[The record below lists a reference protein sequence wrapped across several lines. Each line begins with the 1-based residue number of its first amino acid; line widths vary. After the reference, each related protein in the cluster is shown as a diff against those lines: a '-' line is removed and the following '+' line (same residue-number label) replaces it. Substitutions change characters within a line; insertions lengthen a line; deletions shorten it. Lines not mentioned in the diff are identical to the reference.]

1 MAICVKSE
9 IGKLRKVLI
18 HRPGGEL
25 EHLTPE
31 YLNTLLFDD
40 IPYLKRAQLEHDSFA
55 TTLRNCGVE
64 VVYLCDLVAQALD
77 SDSGSDKKEKSIRCQ
92 FIKEFLRNA
101 DSRIIGH
108 EKELFNLLMDES
120 DTRKMVLRTME
131 GVMDEGFD
139 FRKTNP
145 LLNLTRTKAGFLLD
159 PIPNLYFT
167 RDPMAS
173 IGTGAS
179 LNHMSSVTRNRE
191 TIYMKYVFAYHPS
204 FRNKVHKYYDPSNP
218 YSIEG
223 GDIHNLSETTLA
235 IGLSERTSAQAVEV
249 LARSI
254 FADEEST
261 ISNIIAIDIPN
272 MRAFMHLDTVLTQA
286 DTNVFIVHPGILHNI
301 KAYRVFPG
309 AKGTIKA
316 ETLKGTLES
325 IFCRFLQLDDVKF
338 IKCGGNDSIAAERE
352 QWNDGSNALCVEPGK
367 VIVYDRNTITNAIL
381 RDNGL
386 ETLEIASSELS
397 RGRGGPRCMSMPLIR
412 DTL

>member
-9 IGKLRKVLI
+9 IGKLKKVLI

-31 YLNTLLFDD
+31 YLTTLLFDD
-40 IPYLKRAQLEHDSFA
+40 IPFLKRAQLEHDSFA
-55 TTLRNCGVE
+55 QTLRSCGVE

-77 SDSGSDKKEKSIRCQ
+77 TDKSVKKQ
-92 FIKEFLRNA
+92 FIKEFLANA
-101 DSRIIGH
+101 GTRVVGR
-108 EKELFNLLMDES
+108 EKELSRLLLDLP
-120 DTRKMVLRTME
+120 DTRDMVLKTMQ
-131 GVMDEGFD
+131 GVLDVDFD
-139 FRKTNP
+139 FRKSNP
-145 LLNLTRTKAGFLLD
+145 LLNLTRTKAGFLID

-191 TIYMKYVFAYHPS
+191 TIYMKYVFAFHPDFQGQVKQYYIPS
-204 FRNKVHKYYDPSNP
+204 FP

-223 GDIHNLSETTLA
+223 GDIHNLSENTLA
-235 IGLSERTSAQAVEV
+235 VGLSERTCAEAIEL
-249 LARSI
+249 LAKNI

-261 ISNIIAIDIPN
+261 IKNILAIDIPN
-272 MRAFMHLDTVLTQA
+272 SRAFMHLDTVMTQA
-286 DTNVFIVHPGILHNI
+286 DRNVFIVHPSILDHL
-301 KAYRVFPG
+301 KVYRVFPG
-309 AKGTIKA
+309 AKGSIRA
-316 ETLKGTLES
+316 EALKGSLES
-325 IFCRFLQLDDVKF
+325 IFCKYLNLDSVKF
-338 IKCGGNDSIAAERE
+338 IKCGGNSAIAASRE

-386 ETLEIASSELS
+386 QTLEIDSSELS

-412 DTL
+412 ESL

>member
-31 YLNTLLFDD
+31 YLTTLLFDD
-40 IPYLKRAQLEHDSFA
+40 IPYLKRAQIEHDSFA
-55 TTLRNCGVE
+55 ETLRSCGVE

-77 SDSGSDKKEKSIRCQ
+77 TDPAVRRQ
-92 FIKEFLRNA
+92 FVKEFLSNA
-101 DSRIIGH
+101 DTRIVGH
-108 EKELFNLLMDES
+108 EKELFKLLMDEP
-120 DTRKMVLRTME
+120 DTRTMVLRTME
-131 GVMDEGFD
+131 GIMDDGFD

-145 LLNLTRTKAGFLLD
+145 LLNLTRTKAGFILD

-173 IGTGAS
+173 VGCGAS
-179 LNHMSSVTRNRE
+179 LNHMFSVTRNRE
-191 TIYMKYVFAYHPS
+191 TIYMKYVFEHHPD
-204 FRNKVHKYYDPSNP
+204 FQDKVKKYYDPSVP

-223 GDIHNLSETTLA
+223 GDIHNLSADTLA
-235 IGLSERTSAQAVEV
+235 IGLSERTTAQAVEV
-249 LARSI
+249 LARKI

-261 ISNIIAIDIPN
+261 IRNILAIDIPN

-286 DTNVFIVHPGILHNI
+286 DRGVFIVHPGILHNI
-301 KAYRVFPG
+301 KVYRVFPG

-316 ETLKGTLES
+316 ESLKGTLES
-325 IFCRFLQLDDVKF
+325 IFCRFLGLDEVRF
-338 IKCGGNDSIAAERE
+338 IKCGGNNMIAAERE
-352 QWNDGSNALCVEPGK
+352 QWNDGSNALCVEPGT
-367 VIVYDRNTITNAIL
+367 VIVYDRNTITNDIL

-386 ETLEIASSELS
+386 KTLEIASSELS
-397 RGRGGPRCMSMPLIR
+397 RGRGGPRCMSMPLVR
-412 DTL
+412 DAL

>member
-31 YLNTLLFDD
+31 YLTTLLFDD
-40 IPYLKRAQLEHDSFA
+40 IPYLKRAQVEHDSFA
-55 TTLRNCGVE
+55 DTLRGCGVE

-77 SDSGSDKKEKSIRCQ
+77 TDPYVRRQ
-92 FIKEFLRNA
+92 FITEFLSNA
-101 DSRIIGH
+101 DTRIVGH
-108 EKELFNLLMDES
+108 EKELFKLLMDEP
-120 DTRKMVLRTME
+120 DTRTMVLRTME
-131 GVMDEGFD
+131 GIMDDGFD

-145 LLNLTRTKAGFLLD
+145 LLNLTRTKAGFILD

-173 IGTGAS
+173 VGCGAS
-179 LNHMSSVTRNRE
+179 LNHMFSVTRNRE
-191 TIYMKYVFAYHPS
+191 TIYMKYVFEHHPD
-204 FRNKVHKYYDPSNP
+204 FQDKVKKYYDPSVP

-223 GDIHNLSETTLA
+223 GDIHNLSADTLA
-235 IGLSERTSAQAVEV
+235 IGLSERTTAQAIEV
-249 LARSI
+249 LARNI

-261 ISNIIAIDIPN
+261 IRNILAIDIPN

-286 DTNVFIVHPGILHNI
+286 DKDVFIVHPGILHNI
-301 KAYRVFPG
+301 KVYRVFPG

-316 ETLKGTLES
+316 ESLKGTLES
-325 IFCRFLQLDDVKF
+325 IFCRFLGLDEVRF
-338 IKCGGNDSIAAERE
+338 IKCGGNNMIAAERE
-352 QWNDGSNALCVEPGK
+352 QWNDGSNALCVEPGT
-367 VIVYDRNTITNAIL
+367 VIVYDRNTITNDIL

-386 ETLEIASSELS
+386 KTLEIASSELS
-397 RGRGGPRCMSMPLIR
+397 RGRGGPRCMSMPLVR
-412 DTL
+412 DAL

>member
-31 YLNTLLFDD
+31 YLTTLLFDD
-40 IPYLKRAQLEHDSFA
+40 IPYLKRAQIEHDSFA
-55 TTLRNCGVE
+55 ETLRSCGVE

-77 SDSGSDKKEKSIRCQ
+77 TDPAVRRQ
-92 FIKEFLRNA
+92 FVKEFLSNA
-101 DSRIIGH
+101 DTRIVGH
-108 EKELFNLLMDES
+108 EKELFKLLMDEP
-120 DTRKMVLRTME
+120 DTRTMVLRTME
-131 GVMDEGFD
+131 GIMDDGFD

-145 LLNLTRTKAGFLLD
+145 LLNLTRTKAGFILD

-173 IGTGAS
+173 VGCGAS
-179 LNHMSSVTRNRE
+179 LNHMFSVTRNRE
-191 TIYMKYVFAYHPS
+191 TIYMKYVFEHHPD
-204 FRNKVHKYYDPSNP
+204 FQDKVKKYYDPSVP

-223 GDIHNLSETTLA
+223 GDIHNLSADTLA
-235 IGLSERTSAQAVEV
+235 IGLSERTTAQAIEV
-249 LARSI
+249 LARNI

-261 ISNIIAIDIPN
+261 IRNILAIDIPN

-286 DTNVFIVHPGILHNI
+286 DKDVFIVHPGILHNI
-301 KAYRVFPG
+301 KVYRVFPG

-316 ETLKGTLES
+316 ESLKGSLES
-325 IFCRFLQLDDVKF
+325 IFCRFLGLDEVRF
-338 IKCGGNDSIAAERE
+338 IKCGGNNMIAAERE
-352 QWNDGSNALCVEPGK
+352 QWNDGSNALCVEPGT
-367 VIVYDRNTITNAIL
+367 VIVYDRNTITNDIL

-386 ETLEIASSELS
+386 KTLEIASSELS
-397 RGRGGPRCMSMPLIR
+397 RGRGGPRCMSMPLVR
-412 DTL
+412 DAL

>member
-31 YLNTLLFDD
+31 YLTTLLFDD
-40 IPYLKRAQLEHDSFA
+40 IPYLKRAQVEHDSFA
-55 TTLRNCGVE
+55 DTLRGCGVE

-77 SDSGSDKKEKSIRCQ
+77 TGPYVRRQ
-92 FIKEFLRNA
+92 FITEFLSNA
-101 DSRIIGH
+101 DTRIVGH
-108 EKELFNLLMDES
+108 EKELFKLLMDEP
-120 DTRKMVLRTME
+120 DTRTMVLRTME
-131 GVMDEGFD
+131 GIMDDGFD
-139 FRKTNP
+139 FKKTNP
-145 LLNLTRTKAGFLLD
+145 LLNLTRTKAGFILD

-173 IGTGAS
+173 VGCGAS
-179 LNHMSSVTRNRE
+179 LNHMFSVTRNRE
-191 TIYMKYVFAYHPS
+191 TIYMKYVFEHHPD
-204 FRNKVHKYYDPSNP
+204 FQNKVKKYYDPSIP

-223 GDIHNLSETTLA
+223 GDIHNLSADTLA
-235 IGLSERTSAQAVEV
+235 IGLSERTTAQAIEV
-249 LARSI
+249 LARNI

-261 ISNIIAIDIPN
+261 IRNILAIDIPN

-286 DTNVFIVHPGILHNI
+286 DRGVFIVHPGILHNI

-316 ETLKGTLES
+316 ESLKGTLES
-325 IFCRFLQLDDVKF
+325 IFCRFLGLDEIRF
-338 IKCGGNDSIAAERE
+338 IKCGGNNMIAAERE
-352 QWNDGSNALCVEPGK
+352 QWNDGSNALCVEPGT
-367 VIVYDRNTITNAIL
+367 VIVYDRNTITNDIL

-386 ETLEIASSELS
+386 KTLEIASSELS
-397 RGRGGPRCMSMPLIR
+397 RGRGGPRCMSMPLVR
-412 DTL
+412 DAL

>member
-31 YLNTLLFDD
+31 YLTTLLFDD
-40 IPYLKRAQLEHDSFA
+40 IPYLKRAQIEHDSFA
-55 TTLRNCGVE
+55 ETLRSCGVE

-77 SDSGSDKKEKSIRCQ
+77 TDPAVRRQ
-92 FIKEFLRNA
+92 FVKEFLSNA
-101 DSRIIGH
+101 DTRIVGH
-108 EKELFNLLMDES
+108 EKELFKLLMDEP
-120 DTRKMVLRTME
+120 DTRTMVLRTME
-131 GVMDEGFD
+131 GIMDDGFD

-145 LLNLTRTKAGFLLD
+145 LLNLTRTKAGFILD

-173 IGTGAS
+173 VGCGAS
-179 LNHMSSVTRNRE
+179 LNHMFSVTRNRE
-191 TIYMKYVFAYHPS
+191 TIYMKYVFEHHPD
-204 FRNKVHKYYDPSNP
+204 FQDKVKKYYDPSVP

-223 GDIHNLSETTLA
+223 GDIHNLSADTLA
-235 IGLSERTSAQAVEV
+235 IGLSERTTAQAIEV
-249 LARSI
+249 LARNI

-261 ISNIIAIDIPN
+261 IRNILAIDIPN

-286 DTNVFIVHPGILHNI
+286 DKDVFIVHPGILHNI
-301 KAYRVFPG
+301 KVYRVFPG

-316 ETLKGTLES
+316 ESLKGTLES
-325 IFCRFLQLDDVKF
+325 IFCRFLGLDEVRF
-338 IKCGGNDSIAAERE
+338 IKCGGNNMIAAERE
-352 QWNDGSNALCVEPGK
+352 QWNDGSNALCVEPGT
-367 VIVYDRNTITNAIL
+367 VIVYDRNTITNDIL

-386 ETLEIASSELS
+386 KTLEIASSELS
-397 RGRGGPRCMSMPLIR
+397 RGRGGPRCMSMPLVR
-412 DTL
+412 DAL

>member
-31 YLNTLLFDD
+31 YLTTLLFDD
-40 IPYLKRAQLEHDSFA
+40 IPYLKRAQIEHDSFA
-55 TTLRNCGVE
+55 ETLRSCGVE

-77 SDSGSDKKEKSIRCQ
+77 TDPAVRKQ
-92 FIKEFLRNA
+92 FVTEFLSNA
-101 DSRIIGH
+101 DTRIVGH
-108 EKELFNLLMDES
+108 EKELFKLLMDEP
-120 DTRKMVLRTME
+120 DTRTMVLRTME
-131 GVMDEGFD
+131 GIMDDGFD

-145 LLNLTRTKAGFLLD
+145 LLNLTRTKAGFILD

-173 IGTGAS
+173 VGCGAS
-179 LNHMSSVTRNRE
+179 LNHMFSVTRNRE
-191 TIYMKYVFAYHPS
+191 TIYMKYVFEHHPD
-204 FRNKVHKYYDPSNP
+204 FQDKVKKYYDPSVP

-223 GDIHNLSETTLA
+223 GDIHNLSADTLA
-235 IGLSERTSAQAVEV
+235 IGLSERTTAQAIEV
-249 LARSI
+249 LARNI

-261 ISNIIAIDIPN
+261 IRNILAIDIPN

-286 DTNVFIVHPGILHNI
+286 DKDVFIVHPGILHNI
-301 KAYRVFPG
+301 KVYRVFPG

-316 ETLKGTLES
+316 ESLKGTLES
-325 IFCRFLQLDDVKF
+325 IFCRFLGLDEVRF
-338 IKCGGNDSIAAERE
+338 IKCGGNNMIAAERE
-352 QWNDGSNALCVEPGK
+352 QWNDGSNALCVEPGT
-367 VIVYDRNTITNAIL
+367 VIVYDRNTITNDIL

-386 ETLEIASSELS
+386 KTLEIASSELS
-397 RGRGGPRCMSMPLIR
+397 RGRGGPRCMSMPLVR
-412 DTL
+412 DAL

>member
-55 TTLRNCGVE
+55 ATLRACGVE
-64 VVYLCDLVAQALD
+64 VVYLCDLVAHALD
-77 SDSGSDKKEKSIRCQ
+77 SDSGSDKKEKSIRRQ
-92 FIKEFLRNA
+92 FINEFLSNA

-108 EKELFNLLMDES
+108 EKELFKLLMDES

-191 TIYMKYVFAYHPS
+191 TIYMKYVFAYHPIFS
-204 FRNKVHKYYDPSNP
+204 GKVHKYYDPSNP

-235 IGLSERTSAQAVEV
+235 IGLSERTSVQAVEV
-249 LARSI
+249 LARNI

-261 ISNIIAIDIPN
+261 IRNILAIDIPN

-301 KAYRVFPG
+301 KVYRVFPG
-309 AKGTIKA
+309 AKGSIKA
-316 ETLKGTLES
+316 EILKGTLES
-325 IFCRFLQLDDVKF
+325 VFCRFLELDEVKF
-338 IKCGGNDSIAAERE
+338 IKCGGNDSIASERE

-386 ETLEIASSELS
+386 QTLEIASSELS
-397 RGRGGPRCMSMPLIR
+397 RGRGGPRCMSMPLVR
-412 DTL
+412 DLL

>member
-31 YLNTLLFDD
+31 YLTTLLFDD
-40 IPYLKRAQLEHDSFA
+40 IPYLKRAQIEHDSFA
-55 TTLRNCGVE
+55 ETLRSCGVE

-77 SDSGSDKKEKSIRCQ
+77 TDPAVRRQ
-92 FIKEFLRNA
+92 FITEFLSNA
-101 DSRIIGH
+101 DTRIVGH
-108 EKELFNLLMDES
+108 EKELFKLLMDEP
-120 DTRKMVLRTME
+120 DTRTMVLRTME
-131 GVMDEGFD
+131 GIMDDGFD

-145 LLNLTRTKAGFLLD
+145 LLNLTRTKAGFILD

-173 IGTGAS
+173 VGCGAS
-179 LNHMSSVTRNRE
+179 LNHMFSVTRNRE
-191 TIYMKYVFAYHPS
+191 TIYMKYVFEHHPD
-204 FRNKVHKYYDPSNP
+204 FQNKVKKYYDPSIP

-223 GDIHNLSETTLA
+223 GDIHNLSADTLA
-235 IGLSERTSAQAVEV
+235 IGLSERTTAQAIEV
-249 LARSI
+249 LARNI

-261 ISNIIAIDIPN
+261 IRNILAIDIPN

-286 DTNVFIVHPGILHNI
+286 DKDVFIVHPGILHNI
-301 KAYRVFPG
+301 KVYRVFPG

-316 ETLKGTLES
+316 ESLKGTLES
-325 IFCRFLQLDDVKF
+325 IFCRFLGLDEVRF
-338 IKCGGNDSIAAERE
+338 IKCGGNNMIAAERE
-352 QWNDGSNALCVEPGK
+352 QWNDGSNALCVEPGT
-367 VIVYDRNTITNAIL
+367 VIVYDRNTITNDIL

-386 ETLEIASSELS
+386 KTLEIASSELS
-397 RGRGGPRCMSMPLIR
+397 RGRGGPRCMSMPLVR
-412 DTL
+412 DAL

>member
-31 YLNTLLFDD
+31 YLTTLLFDD
-40 IPYLKRAQLEHDSFA
+40 IPYLKRAQIEHDSFA
-55 TTLRNCGVE
+55 ETLRSCGVE

-77 SDSGSDKKEKSIRCQ
+77 TDPAVRRQ
-92 FIKEFLRNA
+92 FVKEFLSNA
-101 DSRIIGH
+101 DTRIVGH
-108 EKELFNLLMDES
+108 EKELFKLLMDEP
-120 DTRKMVLRTME
+120 DTRTMVLRSME
-131 GVMDEGFD
+131 GIMDDGFD

-145 LLNLTRTKAGFLLD
+145 LLNLTRTKAGFILD

-173 IGTGAS
+173 VGCGAS
-179 LNHMSSVTRNRE
+179 LNHMFSVTRNRE
-191 TIYMKYVFAYHPS
+191 TIYMKYVFEHHPD
-204 FRNKVHKYYDPSNP
+204 FQDKVKKYYDPSVP

-223 GDIHNLSETTLA
+223 GDIHNLSADTLA
-235 IGLSERTSAQAVEV
+235 IGLSERTTAQAIEV
-249 LARSI
+249 LARNI

-261 ISNIIAIDIPN
+261 IRNILAIDIPN

-286 DTNVFIVHPGILHNI
+286 DRGVFIVHPGILHNI
-301 KAYRVFPG
+301 KVYRVFPG

-316 ETLKGTLES
+316 ESLKGTLES
-325 IFCRFLQLDDVKF
+325 IFCRFLGLDEVRF
-338 IKCGGNDSIAAERE
+338 IKCGGNNMIAAERE
-352 QWNDGSNALCVEPGK
+352 QWNDGSNALCVEPGT
-367 VIVYDRNTITNAIL
+367 VIVYDRNTITNDIL

-386 ETLEIASSELS
+386 KTLEIASSELS
-397 RGRGGPRCMSMPLIR
+397 RGRGGPRCMSMPLVR
-412 DTL
+412 DAL

>member
-31 YLNTLLFDD
+31 YLTTLLFDD
-40 IPYLKRAQLEHDSFA
+40 IPYLKRAQVEHDSFA
-55 TTLRNCGVE
+55 DTLRGCGVE

-77 SDSGSDKKEKSIRCQ
+77 TDPYVRRQ
-92 FIKEFLRNA
+92 FVKEFLSNA
-101 DSRIIGH
+101 DTRIVGH
-108 EKELFNLLMDES
+108 EKELFKLLMDEP
-120 DTRKMVLRTME
+120 DTRTMVLRTME
-131 GVMDEGFD
+131 GIMDDGFD
-139 FRKTNP
+139 FKKTNP
-145 LLNLTRTKAGFLLD
+145 LLNLTRTKAGFILD

-173 IGTGAS
+173 VGCGAS
-179 LNHMSSVTRNRE
+179 LNHMFSVTRNRE
-191 TIYMKYVFAYHPS
+191 TIYMKYVFEHHPD
-204 FRNKVHKYYDPSNP
+204 FQDKVKKYYDPSIP

-223 GDIHNLSETTLA
+223 GDIHNLSEDTLA
-235 IGLSERTSAQAVEV
+235 IGLSERTTAQAIEV
-249 LARSI
+249 LARKI

-261 ISNIIAIDIPN
+261 IRNILAIDIPN

-286 DTNVFIVHPGILHNI
+286 DRGVFIVHPGILHNI

-316 ETLKGTLES
+316 ESLKGTLES
-325 IFCRFLQLDDVKF
+325 IFCRFLGLDEIRF
-338 IKCGGNDSIAAERE
+338 IKCGGNNMIAAERE
-352 QWNDGSNALCVEPGK
+352 QWNDGSNALCVEPGT
-367 VIVYDRNTITNAIL
+367 VIVYDRNTITNDIL

-386 ETLEIASSELS
+386 KTFEIASSELS
-397 RGRGGPRCMSMPLIR
+397 RGRGGPRCMSMPLVR
-412 DTL
+412 DAL

>member
-31 YLNTLLFDD
+31 YLTTLLFDD
-40 IPYLKRAQLEHDSFA
+40 IPYLKRAQIEHDSFA
-55 TTLRNCGVE
+55 DTLRGCGVE

-77 SDSGSDKKEKSIRCQ
+77 TDPSVRRQ
-92 FIKEFLRNA
+92 FITEFLSNA
-101 DSRIIGH
+101 DTRIVGH
-108 EKELFNLLMDES
+108 EKELFKLLMDEP
-120 DTRKMVLRTME
+120 DTRTMVLRTME
-131 GVMDEGFD
+131 GIMDDGFD

-145 LLNLTRTKAGFLLD
+145 LLNLTRTKAGFILD

-173 IGTGAS
+173 VGCGAS
-179 LNHMSSVTRNRE
+179 LNHMFSVTRNRE
-191 TIYMKYVFAYHPS
+191 TIYMKYVFEHHPD
-204 FRNKVHKYYDPSNP
+204 FQNKVKKYYDPSVP

-223 GDIHNLSETTLA
+223 GDIHNLSADTLA
-235 IGLSERTSAQAVEV
+235 IGLSERTTAQAIEV
-249 LARSI
+249 LARRI

-261 ISNIIAIDIPN
+261 IRNILAIDIPN

-286 DTNVFIVHPGILHNI
+286 DRGVFIVHPGILHNI
-301 KAYRVFPG
+301 KVYRVFPG

-316 ETLKGTLES
+316 ESLKGTLES
-325 IFCRFLQLDDVKF
+325 IFCRFLGLDEVRF
-338 IKCGGNDSIAAERE
+338 IKCGGNNMIAAERE
-352 QWNDGSNALCVEPGK
+352 QWNDGSNALCVEPGT
-367 VIVYDRNTITNAIL
+367 VIVYDRNTITNDIL

-386 ETLEIASSELS
+386 KTLEIASSELS
-397 RGRGGPRCMSMPLIR
+397 RGRGGPRCMSMPLVR
-412 DTL
+412 DAL

>member
-31 YLNTLLFDD
+31 YLTTLLFDD
-40 IPYLKRAQLEHDSFA
+40 IPYLKRAQVEHDSFA
-55 TTLRNCGVE
+55 DTLRGCGVE

-77 SDSGSDKKEKSIRCQ
+77 TDPYVRRQ
-92 FIKEFLRNA
+92 FVKEFLSNA
-101 DSRIIGH
+101 DTRIVGH
-108 EKELFNLLMDES
+108 EKELFKLLMDEP
-120 DTRKMVLRTME
+120 DPRTMVLRTME
-131 GVMDEGFD
+131 GIMDDGFD

-145 LLNLTRTKAGFLLD
+145 LLNLTRTKAGFILD

-173 IGTGAS
+173 VGCGAS
-179 LNHMSSVTRNRE
+179 LNHMFSVTRNRE
-191 TIYMKYVFAYHPS
+191 TIYMKYVFEHHPD
-204 FRNKVHKYYDPSNP
+204 FQDKVKKYYDPSVP

-223 GDIHNLSETTLA
+223 GDIHNLSADTLA
-235 IGLSERTSAQAVEV
+235 IGLSERTTAQAIEV
-249 LARSI
+249 LARNI

-261 ISNIIAIDIPN
+261 IRNILAIDIPN

-286 DTNVFIVHPGILHNI
+286 DRGVFIVHPGILHNI
-301 KAYRVFPG
+301 KVYRVFPG

-316 ETLKGTLES
+316 ESLKGTLES
-325 IFCRFLQLDDVKF
+325 IFCRFLGLDEVRF
-338 IKCGGNDSIAAERE
+338 IKCGGNNMIAAERE
-352 QWNDGSNALCVEPGK
+352 QWNDGSNALCVEPGT
-367 VIVYDRNTITNAIL
+367 VIVYDRNTITNDIL

-386 ETLEIASSELS
+386 KTLEIASSELS
-397 RGRGGPRCMSMPLIR
+397 RGRGGPRCMSMPLVR
-412 DTL
+412 DAL